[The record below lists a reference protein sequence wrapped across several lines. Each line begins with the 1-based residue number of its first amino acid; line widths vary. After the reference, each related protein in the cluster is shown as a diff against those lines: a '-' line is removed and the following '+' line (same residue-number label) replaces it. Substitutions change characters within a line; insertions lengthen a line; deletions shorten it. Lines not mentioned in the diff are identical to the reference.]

1 MESSLKIEFAKK
13 VVISLVKS
21 PIYKEVSPNTD
32 EEIKSHFKVTRQY
45 KVNDFFHLNSL
56 QDSR

>member
-32 EEIKSHFKVTRQY
+32 EEIKNNKCS
-45 KVNDFFHLNSL
+45 LNKFNVLSTI
-56 QDSR
+56 SI